1 LTEAEGSCE
10 DGLDEEETRRE
21 GRLFGSVPMNNS
33 ISGLNRIL
41 SKETFIDLIKDVL
54 PILKKFEIKY
64 GIVGN

>member
-1 LTEAEGSCE
+1 
-10 DGLDEEETRRE
+10 
-21 GRLFGSVPMNNS
+21 MNNS

-54 PILKKFEIKY
+54 PILKKIEIKY